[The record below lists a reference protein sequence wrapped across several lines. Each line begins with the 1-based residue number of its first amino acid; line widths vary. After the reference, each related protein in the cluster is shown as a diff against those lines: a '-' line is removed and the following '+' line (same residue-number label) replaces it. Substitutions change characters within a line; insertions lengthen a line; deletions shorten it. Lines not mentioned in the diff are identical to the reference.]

1 MRIKISIYLLFF
13 LFGVI
18 HTFAQEKKI
27 SGLVSNQQGVP
38 LVGVSVSLKENPAV
52 NVLTG
57 TDGRYTMNVKE
68 GDILVFSFLGMRTLE
83 RTVRQSST
91 LDVVMEQQTTTAQ
104 PATSEGVARTNVR
117 GPSSIYG
124 TSKPLWVVDGV
135 ILDDGVELSPDAL
148 SSSDAKTLIASALG
162 GLSSDDIASFR
173 VLKDASAT
181 SIYGPRAVAGV
192 IVITTRKGSKGTSS
206 ITYTNESTFR
216 MIPSYSNFNIMN
228 SQEQMDFFMEMLR
241 RGNFSYETLTN
252 RKNKGEIA
260 RMYELLNTA
269 GADGNFGLDN
279 TEAAKTAY
287 LQAAERRNTDWFS
300 KLFETG
306 VMQNHAVSLST
317 GTDKA
322 SYYASVSVLTDPGW
336 MKYSNSDRYTA
347 NLNANYKISNK
358 VTFNVIVNGAY
369 RQGKTP
375 GSVDPISG
383 KVSTEF
389 GLNPYS
395 YALNASRTLD
405 PTQYYRYRYAQMNI
419 FEELENNYTHTNI
432 GDIKIQGRLS
442 WQVTPKIEATALG
455 AIKYQS
461 ISQELNQTENS
472 NLARAYRAMDNL
484 NMINNNEFLYEDPYD
499 DFDVKRTVLPQG
511 GIREKSESLLNG
523 KDFRATL
530 SYKDAFGRGIHKI
543 QLFGG
548 METNDTYRSKDWGK
562 NFGLMYDMGEISYFS
577 YEAFKQ
583 IQESSSPYYYTVT
596 RTTTRN
602 VAFFSNAIYGY
613 KDKYIFNGTL
623 RYDGTNKFAKSRY
636 IRWMPTWNVAFTW
649 NVTREDFFYKL
660 QPLSNLSFKI
670 SFGVTPESPS
680 ANTSLVKIIGDIPW
694 RSNDRTR
701 ETALKV
707 SDPANHD
714 LTYEKKQ
721 ELNLGVQMGFLK
733 NRINFALDGYTR
745 NNYDLIGRVPT
756 QGLNGTVV
764 RVGNVAQMHS
774 YGVDLSLETQNI
786 KLKDF
791 SWTTTFI
798 YAKNENKITKLYVD
812 ASITD
817 MVRGSGFSKE
827 GYPVSSIFSIPFRGL
842 NSDGLPTFSD
852 SNGNT
857 TIDGIRFD
865 QRDHLDF
872 LQYSGTTKPTDV
884 GSFGNLFRYKGL
896 SLNILVTY
904 SFGNVLRLPTA
915 FKSNYDNDALAMP
928 KEFTNRWMQP
938 GDENRTNVPVIASS
952 YQRDMMPNLQ
962 YAYTAYNYSDVR
974 IAKGDFIRLKEVS
987 VGYDFDR
994 DTVKAMKVKRLGMK
1008 LQTTNLFLLYADKK
1022 LNGADP
1028 EFSGGSTFIPNP
1040 KQITFSLRV
1049 GL

>member
-38 LVGVSVSLKENPAV
+38 LVGVSVSLKGNPAV

-83 RTVRQSST
+83 HTVGQSST

-530 SYKDAFGRGIHKI
+530 SYKDAFGR
-543 QLFGG
+543 
-548 METNDTYRSKDWGK
+548 
-562 NFGLMYDMGEISYFS
+562 
-577 YEAFKQ
+577 
-583 IQESSSPYYYTVT
+583 ES
-596 RTTTRN
+596 
-602 VAFFSNAIYGY
+602 I
-613 KDKYIFNGTL
+613 
-623 RYDGTNKFAKSRY
+623 RYN
-636 IRWMPTWNVAFTW
+636 
-649 NVTREDFFYKL
+649 
-660 QPLSNLSFKI
+660 
-670 SFGVTPESPS
+670 
-680 ANTSLVKIIGDIPW
+680 
-694 RSNDRTR
+694 
-701 ETALKV
+701 
-707 SDPANHD
+707 
-714 LTYEKKQ
+714 
-721 ELNLGVQMGFLK
+721 
-733 NRINFALDGYTR
+733 
-745 NNYDLIGRVPT
+745 
-756 QGLNGTVV
+756 
-764 RVGNVAQMHS
+764 
-774 YGVDLSLETQNI
+774 SLEE
-786 KLKDF
+786 
-791 SWTTTFI
+791 W
-798 YAKNENKITKLYVD
+798 
-812 ASITD
+812 
-817 MVRGSGFSKE
+817 
-827 GYPVSSIFSIPFRGL
+827 
-842 NSDGLPTFSD
+842 
-852 SNGNT
+852 
-857 TIDGIRFD
+857 
-865 QRDHLDF
+865 
-872 LQYSGTTKPTDV
+872 KPM
-884 GSFGNLFRYKGL
+884 
-896 SLNILVTY
+896 ILIAVKT
-904 SFGNVLRLPTA
+904 G
-915 FKSNYDNDALAMP
+915 
-928 KEFTNRWMQP
+928 
-938 GDENRTNVPVIASS
+938 GRTLV
-952 YQRDMMPNLQ
+952 
-962 YAYTAYNYSDVR
+962 
-974 IAKGDFIRLKEVS
+974 
-987 VGYDFDR
+987 
-994 DTVKAMKVKRLGMK
+994 
-1008 LQTTNLFLLYADKK
+1008 
-1022 LNGADP
+1022 
-1028 EFSGGSTFIPNP
+1028 
-1040 KQITFSLRV
+1040 
-1049 GL
+1049 